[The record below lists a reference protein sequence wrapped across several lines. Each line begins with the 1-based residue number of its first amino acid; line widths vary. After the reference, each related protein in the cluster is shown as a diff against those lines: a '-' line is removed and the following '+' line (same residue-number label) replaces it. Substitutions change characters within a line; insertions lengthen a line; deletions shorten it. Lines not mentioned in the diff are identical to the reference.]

1 MARRHRAE
9 KREVIADPK
18 YDNALVSRFI
28 NMVMKD
34 GKKTTAQKVVYAA
47 MDTIRTETKEDPV
60 MVFERAIDNVRPQLE
75 VKSRR
80 VGGATYQVPLEV
92 NDRRGRAL
100 AIRWI
105 INYSKNRK
113 GVSMAKALASELT
126 EAYNRSGAALKKR
139 DDTHKMAQANRAFA
153 HYRW

>member
-1 MARRHRAE
+1 
-9 KREVIADPK
+9 
-18 YDNALVSRFI
+18 
-28 NMVMKD
+28 
-34 GKKTTAQKVVYAA
+34 
-47 MDTIRTETKEDPV
+47 
-60 MVFERAIDNVRPQLE
+60 
-75 VKSRR
+75 
-80 VGGATYQVPLEV
+80 LEV

>member
-9 KREVIADPK
+9 KRIVPVDPK
-18 YDNALVSRFI
+18 YDHPLVARFI
-28 NMVMKD
+28 NMVMSD
-34 GKKTTAQKVVYAA
+34 GKKTVAQRVVYDALER
-47 MDTIRTETKEDPV
+47 IREEAKEDPV
-60 MVFERAIDNVRPQLE
+60 LVFERAIENVRPQLE

-105 INYSKNRK
+105 INYSSSRK
-113 GVSMAKALASELT
+113 GTPMSRALSQELLD
-126 EAYNRSGAALKKR
+126 AYNRTGPSIKKR